1 MTQTTTV
8 RPAALSDLPAI
19 SKLHAEAFGPGRF
32 VRAAY
37 RVREGTP
44 LVSPYCLVCVAETGD
59 LIAALRFTA
68 IRIGGNGGHL
78 MLGPLAVAATHAN
91 QGYGR
96 ALIAD
101 GLAHAK
107 RDGIGLVLLVGD
119 EPYYGRLGFQRVPM
133 GQMRMP
139 GPVDPMRLLAAELR
153 EGALAEA
160 TGLITADV

>member
-8 RPAALSDLPAI
+8 RPAALSDMPAI
-19 SKLHAEAFGPGRF
+19 SKLHGEGFGPGRF
-32 VRAAY
+32 VRTAY

-44 LVSPYCLVCVAETGD
+44 LVSPYCLVCVSETGE

-68 IRIGGNGGHL
+68 IRIGGKGGHL
-78 MLGPLAVAATHAN
+78 MLGPLAVASAYAN

-96 ALIAD
+96 QLIAA

-133 GQMRMP
+133 GQIRMP
-139 GPVDPMRLLAAELR
+139 GPVDPMRLLAAELSG
-153 EGALAEA
+153 GALAEA
-160 TGLITADV
+160 TGVVSADA